1 MSTPGTRDDFTIM
14 RLRVKGSELD
24 PLAVRPRVQNLISE
38 VRLYPLLPESASLFI
53 RKLDDPSPGLLEL
66 EAIDSR
72 ATQTW
77 RRSFHSRFAQL
88 ATSAVRPALG
98 PVSSSAESVVFLDY
112 SELLACLTADWC
124 NGFVGARWWWHTFLK
139 RGDIERV
146 IKQFWKE
153 KIEYVPAAL
162 QQLAKKRVLV
172 EFVASLSDSETREL
186 VVRIADRFALPAIR
200 RVVESFEQELVET
213 RDDFSVASE
222 SVLVKEAQV
231 RSVAPWR
238 FVVPE
243 ADTPR
248 LRPVHQLFLGVA
260 LMIRRAP
267 AQVRARSFAREVER
281 WQTVVS
287 PTFSAV
293 VDEEVPRAVEVVEE
307 SEEQLLPIEVVAEE
321 RVNTD
326 ETDQERIEVVEMEVA
341 REVSARTE
349 APRPGAQ
356 PRARVVDS
364 PVEARVSG
372 EALVLE
378 TPRST
383 EVIVEDFV
391 EELEE
396 SLTIETEL
404 GGFFY
409 LINLAIFLEI
419 YSDFTNP
426 VETFTDLNIWD
437 FVALV
442 GNELNEHQNEEDPI
456 WSLLANLA
464 GYKDFSRKGAKTQ
477 RKTSGSRRSE
487 LCVFAPLREKTLIWL
502 SHLLP
507 FLRAR
512 LRRALN
518 TPDFATV
525 LCRHRARVTLTATH
539 IDVFFS
545 LSELPIEI
553 RLSGLDRDPGW
564 VPAAGRFIA
573 FHFE

>member
-1 MSTPGTRDDFTIM
+1 M

-53 RKLDDPSPGLLEL
+53 RKLDDPSPGLLQL

-124 NGFVGARWWWHTFLK
+124 NGFVGARWWWHSFLK

-146 IKQFWKE
+146 IKQLWKG

-162 QQLAKKRVLV
+162 QQLAKKHVLV
-172 EFVASLSDSETREL
+172 EFVASLSEGETREL
-186 VVRIADRFALPAIR
+186 LERIAEKFGVPGIG
-200 RVVESFEQELVET
+200 RVAESFEEELVET
-213 RDDFSVASE
+213 REDFSVASE
-222 SVLVKEAQV
+222 TVVVKEAQA

-248 LRPVHQLFLGVA
+248 LRRLQQLFLGVA

-267 AQVRARSFAREVER
+267 AQVRTRSFAREVER
-281 WQTVVS
+281 WQALVS
-287 PTFSAV
+287 PTFSVV
-293 VDEEVPRAVEVVEE
+293 VDEEFPRGIEVVEE
-307 SEEQLLPIEVVAEE
+307 SEEQLRPIEVVAEE
-321 RVNTD
+321 RANTD
-326 ETDQERIEVVEMEVA
+326 ETDQEPIEVAKTDVAQEVFTRA
-341 REVSARTE
+341 E

-356 PRARVVDS
+356 PMVGVVEV
-364 PVEARVSG
+364 PVEAPVSS
-372 EALVLE
+372 EALVVE
-378 TPRST
+378 APRSS
-383 EVIVEDFV
+383 EVVVERVF
-391 EELEE
+391 EELGE

-442 GNELNEHQNEEDPI
+442 GNELNEHQNDEDPI

-464 GYKDFSRKGAKTQ
+464 GREEVFSRQGDPQITQIQVSIGVICGFSIGAIC
-477 RKTSGSRRSE
+477 GSS
-487 LCVFAPLREKTLIWL
+487 LREETLLWL

-507 FLRAR
+507 YVRKR
-512 LRRALN
+512 LRQALN
-518 TPDFATV
+518 RNDLATAV
-525 LCRHRARVTLTATH
+525 CRHRARVTLTATH